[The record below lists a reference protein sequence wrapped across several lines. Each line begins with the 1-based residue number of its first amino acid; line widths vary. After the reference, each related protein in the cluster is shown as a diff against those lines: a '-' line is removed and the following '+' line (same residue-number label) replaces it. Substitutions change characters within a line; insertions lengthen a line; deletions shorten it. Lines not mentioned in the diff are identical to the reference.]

1 MVTDLVLDFFSMKI
15 RTLLGTYLI
24 RQRANGQF
32 ALLLKVFNVFNSQGV
47 KSMKIQEESEDGKKV
62 YYLSVN
68 RKFTSLARLVSYY
81 KRKDLTENFND
92 ESLSGVTLQTPFKD
106 LRFENLTPALF
117 KDCSPIFENIEE

>member
-1 MVTDLVLDFFSMKI
+1 MEI
-15 RTLLGTYLI
+15 RILLGTYLI

-47 KSMKIQEESEDGKKV
+47 KSMKIQEESEDGRKE

-92 ESLSGVTLQTPFKD
+92 KALSGVTLQTPYKD
-106 LRFENLTPALF
+106 HKYTLDQITKLKQNDSPIDALF
-117 KDCSPIFENIEE
+117 ESIEE